1 MVTFSLALA
10 YCVALACLAL
20 ALRTVSNAPRKY
32 FYTMPNAL
40 PVLPVLPVQVLP
52 LRKACLALGHA
63 CLAVKHSKANTP
75 KSKPLAIAL
84 AERTQARHNL
94 IAAQLY
100 AKGYY
105 N

>member
-1 MVTFSLALA
+1 MITFSLALA
-10 YCVALACLAL
+10 YIAAITCLAL
-20 ALRTVSNAPRKY
+20 ALLPVHNAPRKQ
-32 FYTMPNAL
+32 FYTMPNA
-40 PVLPVLPVQVLP
+40 VLPVQPLP

-75 KSKPLAIAL
+75 KSKPLALAL
-84 AERTQARHNL
+84 AERTQARHDL
-94 IAAQLY
+94 ITAQLY

>member
-1 MVTFSLALA
+1 MFTFSLALA
-10 YCVALACLAL
+10 YIAALTCLVLAL
-20 ALRTVSNAPRKY
+20 LPAHNAPRKY

-40 PVLPVLPVQVLP
+40 PVLPVRVLP

-63 CLAVKHSKANTP
+63 CLAVKHANAKTP
-75 KSKPLAIAL
+75 KSKPLAVAL
-84 AERTQARHNL
+84 AERTQARHDL
-94 IAAQLY
+94 IMAQLY